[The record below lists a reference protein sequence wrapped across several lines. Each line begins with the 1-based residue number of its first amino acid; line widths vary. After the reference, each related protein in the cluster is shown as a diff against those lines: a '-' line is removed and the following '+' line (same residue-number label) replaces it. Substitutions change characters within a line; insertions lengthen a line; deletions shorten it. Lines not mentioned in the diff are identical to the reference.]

1 MTVDFDD
8 SPEEAEFRADLR
20 RWLHEHV
27 PDAEIPDDPA
37 ARADAQNAWHSVMY
51 DAGYVALSFPV
62 EYGGHGRSPM
72 YEAILNDELGR
83 AGAPPIEGVGHLSN
97 AIRLFGTEEQRR
109 DLLPGLLSGKVR
121 WCQGF
126 SEPDA
131 GSDLAGLT
139 TRADLVPGPDGAMFR
154 VNGRKIWTSF
164 AAAADWCFLLCRTE
178 PDAPKHRGISVL
190 LMPMDTPGIE
200 ARPIVNASRNREF
213 AEVTFDDVDV
223 PASNLLG
230 ERGQGWSIANQLLAY
245 ERGPSD
251 VNWIARLSLH
261 LRTLEDEVRSG
272 AIPDTAATRARL
284 GEAYAEL
291 RALQVKV
298 QRSLSER
305 VHGALPGAEGSI
317 DKLLMTRADQ
327 TIGHAVMDLRGAR
340 PMIHEGLEWDVY
352 VWSRAQSIFGGTQQ
366 IQRNIVA
373 QRVLG
378 LPRS

>member
-1 MTVDFDD
+1 MDFDD
-8 SPEEAEFRADLR
+8 SPDEAIFRAELR
-20 RWLHEHV
+20 RWLADHADE
-27 PDAEIPDDPA
+27 ARIPGDPA
-37 ARADAQNAWHSVMY
+37 ARADAQNAWHSVLY
-51 DAGYVALSFPV
+51 DAGYIALSFPV
-62 EYGGHGRSPM
+62 EYGGHGRSPV

-83 AGAPPIEGVGHLSN
+83 AGAPPIEGVGHMSN

-131 GSDLAGLT
+131 GSDLAGLA
-139 TRADLVPGPDGAMFR
+139 TRADAMTGPDGDFFR

-178 PDAPKHRGISVL
+178 PDAPKHKGISVL
-190 LMPMDTPGIE
+190 LVPMSTPGV
-200 ARPIVNASRNREF
+200 APRPIQNAARNREF
-213 AEVTFDDVDV
+213 AEVTFDDADV
-223 PASNLLG
+223 PAHHLLG

-251 VNWIARLSLH
+251 VNWIARLSLY
-261 LRTLEDEVRSG
+261 LRTLEGEVRAG
-272 AIPDTAATRARL
+272 TIPDTPATRARL
-284 GEAYAEL
+284 GEAYTEL
-291 RALQVKV
+291 RALQLKV

-305 VHGALPGAEGSI
+305 VHGALPGAEGSV

-327 TIGHAVMDLRGAR
+327 TIGHAVMDLRGSQ
-340 PMIHEGLEWDVY
+340 PLLEEGLEWDVY
-352 VWSRAQSIFGGTQQ
+352 VWSRAQAIFGGTQQ

>member
-1 MTVDFDD
+1 MNFDD
-8 SPEEAEFRADLR
+8 SPEEAAFRSELRQWLAD
-20 RWLHEHV
+20 H
-27 PDAEIPDDPA
+27 AEAARIPDDPA
-37 ARADAQNAWHSVMY
+37 KRADAQNAWHSVLY
-51 DAGYVALSFPV
+51 DAGYIALSFPV
-62 EYGGHGRSPM
+62 EYGGHGRSPV

-97 AIRLFGTEEQRR
+97 AIRLFGTEDQRR
-109 DLLPGLLSGKVR
+109 ELLPGLLSGKTR

-139 TRADLVPGPDGAMFR
+139 TRADFTTGANGDCFR

-178 PDAPKHRGISVL
+178 PDAPKHKGISVL
-190 LMPMDTPGIE
+190 LVPMSLPGIE
-200 ARPIVNASRNREF
+200 PRPIQNAARNREF

-223 PASNLLG
+223 PATNLLG

-251 VNWIARLSLH
+251 VNWIARLSLY
-261 LRTLEDEVRSG
+261 LRMLEAEVRAG
-272 AIPDTAATRARL
+272 TIPDTPATRARL

-327 TIGHAVMDLRGAR
+327 TIGHAVMDLRGSR
-340 PMIHEGLEWDVY
+340 PLLDEGLEWDVY
-352 VWSRAQSIFGGTQQ
+352 VWSRAQAIFGGTQQ

-378 LPRS
+378 IPRS

>member
-1 MTVDFDD
+1 MDFDD
-8 SPEEAEFRADLR
+8 TPDEAAFRTELRQWLADHADEAR
-20 RWLHEHV
+20 
-27 PDAEIPDDPA
+27 IPDDPA
-37 ARADAQNAWHSVMY
+37 ERADAQNAWHSVLY
-51 DAGYVALSFPV
+51 DAGYIALSFPV
-62 EYGGHGRSPM
+62 EYGGHGRSPV

-83 AGAPPIEGVGHLSN
+83 AGAPPIEGVGHMSN
-97 AIRLFGTEEQRR
+97 AIRLFGNEAQRR
-109 DLLPGLLSGKVR
+109 ELLPGLLSGKVR

-139 TRADLVPGPDGAMFR
+139 TRADLTSGPDGEFFR

-178 PDAPKHRGISVL
+178 PDAPKHKGISVL
-190 LMPMDTPGIE
+190 LVPMSTPGVE
-200 ARPIVNASRNREF
+200 PRPIQNAARNREF
-213 AEVTFDDVDV
+213 AEVTFDDADV
-223 PASNLLG
+223 PAHHLLG

-251 VNWIARLSLH
+251 VNWIARLSLY
-261 LRTLEDEVRSG
+261 LRTLEGEVRDG
-272 AIPDTAATRARL
+272 TIPDTPATRARL
-284 GEAYAEL
+284 GEAYTEL
-291 RALQVKV
+291 RALQLKV

-305 VHGALPGAEGSI
+305 VHGALPGAEGSV

-327 TIGHAVMDLRGAR
+327 TIGHAVMDLRGSR
-340 PMIHEGLEWDVY
+340 PLLEEGLEWDVY
-352 VWSRAQSIFGGTQQ
+352 VWSRAQAIFGGTQQ

>member
-1 MTVDFDD
+1 M
-8 SPEEAEFRADLR
+8 
-20 RWLHEHV
+20 
-27 PDAEIPDDPA
+27 
-37 ARADAQNAWHSVMY
+37 
-51 DAGYVALSFPV
+51 
-62 EYGGHGRSPM
+62 
-72 YEAILNDELGR
+72 
-83 AGAPPIEGVGHLSN
+83 
-97 AIRLFGTEEQRR
+97 
-109 DLLPGLLSGKVR
+109 R

-139 TRADLVPGPDGAMFR
+139 TRADLVGGPDGDVFR

-178 PDAPKHRGISVL
+178 PDEPKHRGISVL
-190 LMPMDTPGIE
+190 LVRMDTPGIE
-200 ARPIVNASRNREF
+200 PRPIVNASRNREF

-223 PASNLLG
+223 PVANLLG

-261 LRTLEDEVRSG
+261 LRTLEEEVRTG
-272 AIPDTAATRARL
+272 AIADTPTTRARL

-291 RALQVKV
+291 PRAAGEGAAIV
-298 QRSLSER
+298 ER
-305 VHGALPGAEGSI
+305 ARPRRALPGAEGSI

-340 PMIHEGLEWDVY
+340 PLLHEGLEWDVY
-352 VWSRAQSIFGGTQQ
+352 VWSRAQSIFGGTEQ

-378 LPRS
+378 LPRLAREQRVVDLVRQLGGGPTPVDVEDRAAAECGEIAREEHDRGRNLFG

>member
-1 MTVDFDD
+1 MDFDD
-8 SPEEAEFRADLR
+8 SPEESAFRAELR
-20 RWLHEHV
+20 EWLAEHT
-27 PDAEIPDDPA
+27 DEARIPDDPA
-37 ARADAQNAWHSVMY
+37 ARADAQNAWHSVLY
-51 DAGYVALSFPV
+51 DAGYIALSFPV
-62 EYGGHGRSPM
+62 EYGGHGRSPV

-83 AGAPPIEGVGHLSN
+83 AGAPPIEGVGHMSN
-97 AIRLFGTEEQRR
+97 AIRLFGTEAQRR

-131 GSDLAGLT
+131 GSDLAGLN
-139 TRADLVPGPDGAMFR
+139 TRADAMSGPDGDFFR

-178 PDAPKHRGISVL
+178 PDAPKHKGISVL
-190 LMPMDTPGIE
+190 LVPMSTPGIE
-200 ARPIVNASRNREF
+200 PRPIQNAARNREF

-223 PASNLLG
+223 PADQLLG

-261 LRTLEDEVRSG
+261 LRTLEGEVRDG
-272 AIPDTAATRARL
+272 MIPDTPATRARL

-305 VHGALPGAEGSI
+305 VHGALPGAEGSV

-327 TIGHAVMDLRGAR
+327 TIGHAVMDLRGSR
-340 PMIHEGLEWDVY
+340 PMLDEGLEWDVY

>member
-1 MTVDFDD
+1 MDFDD
-8 SPEEAEFRADLR
+8 SPEEAAFRAELR
-20 RWLHEHV
+20 QWLADHADE
-27 PDAEIPDDPA
+27 ARIPDDPA
-37 ARADAQNAWHSVMY
+37 ARADAQNAWHSVLY
-51 DAGYVALSFPV
+51 DAGYIALSFPV
-62 EYGGHGRSPM
+62 EYGGHGRSPV

-109 DLLPGLLSGKVR
+109 ELLPGLLSGKVR

-139 TRADLVPGPDGAMFR
+139 TRGDAKTGHDGEFFR

-178 PDAPKHRGISVL
+178 PDAPKHKGISVL
-190 LMPMDTPGIE
+190 LVPMSTPGIE
-200 ARPIVNASRNREF
+200 PRPIQNAARNREF

-223 PASNLLG
+223 PAHHLLG

-251 VNWIARLSLH
+251 VNWIARLSLY
-261 LRTLEDEVRSG
+261 LRTLEGEVRDG
-272 AIPDTAATRARL
+272 TIPDTPATRARL

-291 RALQVKV
+291 RALQLKV

-327 TIGHAVMDLRGAR
+327 TIGHAVMDLRGSR
-340 PMIHEGLEWDVY
+340 PLLEEGLEWDVY
-352 VWSRAQSIFGGTQQ
+352 VWSRAQAIFGGTQQ

>member
-1 MTVDFDD
+1 MDFDD
-8 SPEEAEFRADLR
+8 SPDEAAFRAELR
-20 RWLHEHV
+20 RWLSDHADV
-27 PDAEIPDDPA
+27 ARIPDDPA
-37 ARADAQNAWHSVMY
+37 ERAHAQNAWHSVLY
-51 DAGYVALSFPV
+51 DAGYIALSFPV
-62 EYGGHGRSPM
+62 EYGGHGRSPV

-97 AIRLFGTEEQRR
+97 AIRLFGTEAQRR
-109 DLLPGLLSGKVR
+109 ELLPGLLSGKVH

-139 TRADLVPGPDGAMFR
+139 TRADAMTGPDGDFFR
-154 VNGRKIWTSF
+154 VTGRKIWTSF
-164 AAAADWCFLLCRTE
+164 AATADWCFLLCRTE

-190 LMPMDTPGIE
+190 LVPMATPGIE
-200 ARPIVNASRNREF
+200 PRPIQNAARNREF
-213 AEVTFDDVDV
+213 AEDTDDVDV
-223 PASNLLG
+223 PTEHLLG

-261 LRTLEDEVRSG
+261 LRTLEAEVRAG
-272 AIPDTAATRARL
+272 TIADTPATRARL

-291 RALQVKV
+291 RALQLKV

-305 VHGALPGAEGSI
+305 VHGALPGAEGSV

-327 TIGHAVMDLRGAR
+327 TIGHAVMHLRGSR
-340 PMIHEGLEWDVY
+340 PVLDEGLEWDVY
-352 VWSRAQSIFGGTQQ
+352 VWSRAQAIFGGTQQ

>member
-1 MTVDFDD
+1 MDFDD
-8 SPEEAEFRADLR
+8 SPEEAAFRAELR
-20 RWLHEHV
+20 QWLADHA
-27 PDAEIPDDPA
+27 DAARIPDDPA
-37 ARADAQNAWHSVMY
+37 ARADAQNAWHSVLY
-51 DAGYVALSFPV
+51 DAGYIALSFPV
-62 EYGGHGRSPM
+62 EYGGHGRSPV

-139 TRADLVPGPDGAMFR
+139 TRADAMTGPDGEFFR

-178 PDAPKHRGISVL
+178 PDAPKHKGISVL
-190 LMPMDTPGIE
+190 LVPMATPGIE
-200 ARPIVNASRNREF
+200 PRPIQNAARNREF

-223 PASNLLG
+223 PAGNLLG

-261 LRTLEDEVRSG
+261 LRTLEGEVRTGS
-272 AIPDTAATRARL
+272 IPDTPANRARL

-305 VHGALPGAEGSI
+305 LHGALPGAEGSI

-327 TIGHAVMDLRGAR
+327 TIGHAVMDLRGSR
-340 PMIHEGLEWDVY
+340 PLLDESLEWDVY
-352 VWSRAQSIFGGTQQ
+352 VWSRAQAIFGGTQQ